1 MPAMRRLLQA
11 RSVAVVG
18 ASERPDAP
26 SGFVIRN
33 LLGCGFTGRL
43 LPIHPS
49 AATIYGHAAVPK
61 LADLATTP
69 DVVVVAIPAAPA
81 VGVVDEAASLGIKA
95 AVVLGSGFAE
105 TDAAGAA
112 RQGAMAATA
121 RAAGMALC
129 GPNCLGLYNL
139 RDNLALFSSR
149 LAPNLPRGDVAIISH
164 SGAGAV
170 TLANTGR
177 FGLSAIISAGNA
189 VVTDV
194 ADYLGYFAATG
205 SARVV
210 ALMLEQIGDPA
221 AFAHAMH
228 AAHAA
233 GLVVVALRSG
243 RSARGAAA
251 TAAHTGALA
260 GSNDAFAA
268 FFRRHGVL
276 EAADMDGVIE
286 TCVLA
291 SSRQSPP
298 RRPGLAALGVSGGG
312 LAHVAD
318 LADAAG
324 VTWATLADTTTT
336 GLAALLPSYVRPTMP
351 LDMTGIV
358 FGEPQRYRA
367 ALDLLAADPG
377 VGQIVAVQDAPV
389 GLDADGAAEYAGIA
403 DAIAAYAT
411 TATTPIALLSL
422 LSGGPHPQVR
432 APIAAAGVPILQGGT
447 PGMAALANAL
457 NPPTP
462 TPIVA
467 IPALAPQPDWV
478 RRLSGGPKLTEREA
492 KAFLAAHGVR
502 ITREALAITADEAA
516 RLADTIGYPVVM
528 KIESADIP
536 HKTEIGGVHLG
547 IATAAGVRAAH
558 TDILAAARHHAPHA
572 RVAGVVVQEMVT
584 RGTEAL
590 VGLSRHPPFG
600 LALTVGPGGVLVEWL
615 GGHALNLLPLDT
627 GAADRLIGA
636 SKLAGL
642 LAGLRGQPAADRA
655 ALADLLVRLGQI
667 AHSYAD
673 QIAAL
678 DLNPVA
684 VLPRGQGVC
693 VLDALLIRNCD
704 TEPRP

>member
-1 MPAMRRLLQA
+1 M
-11 RSVAVVG
+11 
-18 ASERPDAP
+18 
-26 SGFVIRN
+26 
-33 LLGCGFTGRL
+33 
-43 LPIHPS
+43 
-49 AATIYGHAAVPK
+49 PK

-268 FFRRHGVL
+268 FFRRHGVI
-276 EAADMDGVIE
+276 EAADMDALVE

-291 SSRQSPP
+291 SARQPKP
-298 RRPGLAALGVSGGG
+298 RGPGLAALGVRGGG

-324 VTWATLADTTTT
+324 LTWANLSATTTA
-336 GLAALLPSYVRPTMP
+336 GLSALLPAYVRPNMP
-351 LDMTGIV
+351 LDLTGIV

-377 VGQIVAVQDAPV
+377 VGQIVAVQDAPP
-389 GLDADGAAEYAGIA
+389 GLDAAGAEEYAGIA
-403 DAIAAYAT
+403 NAVADYAAHAP
-411 TATTPIALLSL
+411 APIALLSL
-422 LSGGPHPQVR
+422 LSSGPHPAIR
-432 APIAAAGVPILQGGT
+432 APLTAAGVPILHGGT
-447 PGMAALANAL
+447 PGMAALAAAL
-457 NPPTP
+457 HPPTP
-462 TPIVA
+462 NAAAAPPIL
-467 IPALAPQPDWV
+467 PPQPDW
-478 RRLSGGPKLTEREA
+478 RAHLSSGPPLTEREA
-492 KAFLAAHGVR
+492 KAFLAAHGIRV
-502 ITREALAITADEAA
+502 TREALAATADDAA
-516 RLADTIGYPVVM
+516 AVAETLGYPVVL
-528 KIESADIP
+528 KIESPDIP
-536 HKTEIGGVHLG
+536 HKTEIGGVALN
-547 IATAAGVRAAH
+547 ITTAPAARAAH
-558 TDILAAARHHAPHA
+558 AAILAAARQHAPNA
-572 RVAGVVVQEMVT
+572 RIAGVVVQEMVT

>member
-367 ALDLLAADPG
+367 ALDLLAADPR
-377 VGQIVAVQDAPV
+377 VTAHLPPSSI
-389 GLDADGAAEYAGIA
+389 
-403 DAIAAYAT
+403 
-411 TATTPIALLSL
+411 ATTPIALLSL

-536 HKTEIGGVHLG
+536 HKTEIGGVALN
-547 IATAAGVRAAH
+547 ITTAPAARAAH
-558 TDILAAARHHAPHA
+558 AAILAAARQHAPNA
-572 RVAGVVVQEMVT
+572 RIAGVVVQEMVT